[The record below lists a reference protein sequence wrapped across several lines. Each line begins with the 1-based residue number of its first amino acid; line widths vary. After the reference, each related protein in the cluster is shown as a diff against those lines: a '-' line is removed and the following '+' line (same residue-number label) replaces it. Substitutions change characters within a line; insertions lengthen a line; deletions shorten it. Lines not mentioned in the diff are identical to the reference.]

1 MYRELRIPGQQ
12 SIGDNVCND
21 ATLEEM
27 FIGLRLERF
36 PETALPEILDNRD
49 VEELQNL
56 MESSECI
63 QLSQLFDK
71 LHNKDVP
78 RTVLVLGRPG
88 VGKTTVINQMARL
101 WADGKAGSLDAW
113 VGIFGSVGGNPF
125 TWTVRDL

>member
-27 FIGLRLERF
+27 FIDLRLERF
-36 PETALPEILDNRD
+36 PETALPEILGYRD

-71 LHNKDVP
+71 LDDKDVP
-78 RTVLVLGRPG
+78 RTVLILGRPG
-88 VGKTTVINQMARL
+88 VSKMTVINQMARL
-101 WADGKAGSLDAW
+101 WADGKAGSSDAW

>member
-12 SIGDNVCND
+12 SISDNVCND

-56 MESSECI
+56 MQSSECI

-78 RTVLVLGRPG
+78 RTVLVLRRPG
-88 VGKTTVINQMARL
+88 VGKTTVIN
-101 WADGKAGSLDAW
+101 
-113 VGIFGSVGGNPF
+113 
-125 TWTVRDL
+125 

>member
-1 MYRELRIPGQQ
+1 MFSEKVKTALQQLYRELRIPDQQ
-12 SIGDNVCND
+12 SIGDDACHD

-27 FIGLRLERF
+27 FVDLRLERF
-36 PETALPEILDNRD
+36 GETAFQEILGYRV

-78 RTVLVLGRPG
+78 RTVLVLRRPG
-88 VGKTTVINQMARL
+88 VGKTTVIN
-101 WADGKAGSLDAW
+101 
-113 VGIFGSVGGNPF
+113 
-125 TWTVRDL
+125 

>member
-71 LHNKDVP
+71 LDDKDVP
-78 RTVLVLGRPG
+78 RTVLILGRPG
-88 VGKTTVINQMARL
+88 VSKMPVINQMARL

>member
-12 SIGDNVCND
+12 SIGDDVCHD

-27 FIGLRLERF
+27 FIDLRLERF
-36 PETALPEILDNRD
+36 AETALPEILDNRD

-71 LHNKDVP
+71 LDDKDVP

-88 VGKTTVINQMARL
+88 VSKMTVINQMAKL

-113 VGIFGSVGGNPF
+113 VGSFGSVGGNPF

>member
-1 MYRELRIPGQQ
+1 MYREVRIPAQQ
-12 SIGDNVCND
+12 SIGDD
-21 ATLEEM
+21 ACHDDTLKEI
-27 FIGLRLERF
+27 FVDLRLERF
-36 PETALPEILDNRD
+36 AETAFQEILGYRV

-78 RTVLVLGRPG
+78 RTVLVLRRPG
-88 VGKTTVINQMARL
+88 VCKTTLINWVARL
-101 WADGKAGSLDAW
+101 WAEGKVGSLDAW
-113 VGIFGSVGGNPF
+113 VGMFGSVGGNPF